1 MLYYLLPV
9 GAYLIGSISSAIVIA
24 RIMGLR
30 DPREV
35 GSKNPGATNILRY
48 GGKKAA
54 ILTLVG
60 DTLKGV
66 IPVLIARALTDDA
79 TVLAATALAAFV
91 GHLYPVFFGFQG
103 GKGVATALGVSL
115 ALNGWFGLAL
125 LATWIVVALVT
136 RYSSLSALVAALSAP
151 FYAWWLM
158 QHSAY
163 LTMVVAMS
171 ALLIYRHQAN
181 IRNLLAGKE
190 SRIGQKSTA
199 ANANS
204 QSN

>member
-1 MLYYLLPV
+1 MLTYLLPIA
-9 GAYLIGSISSAIVIA
+9 AYLIGSISSAVVIA
-24 RIMGLR
+24 RLMGLQ

-54 ILTLVG
+54 ALTLVG

-91 GHLYPVFFGFQG
+91 GHLYPVFFGFHG

-115 ALNGWFGLAL
+115 ALNGWFGLAV
-125 LATWIVVALVT
+125 LATWIAVAVVT
-136 RYSSLSALVAALSAP
+136 RYSSLSALFAALSAP

-158 QHSAY
+158 PQAVY
-163 LTMVVAMS
+163 IAMVGVMS

-190 SRIGQKSTA
+190 SRIGQKSA
-199 ANANS
+199 SAGA
-204 QSN
+204 QSPSE